1 MSLAILAL
9 VLSTNLSVSFVPD
22 EARAVLAI
30 LDLRAAKQPIPDA
43 AWKTLFNSEGYVR
56 LKKRELS
63 MNRPF
68 DDETFRKFVMSD
80 ELLAKREMLARTLDD
95 WLRSDPKRAAGLA
108 LAYLPP
114 DATIRASVYPV
125 IKPAKNSFVFER
137 NAIFMYV
144 EEIPREEFEATI
156 AHEMHHIGYG
166 TACRDDGKPLPEN
179 LAKFETWLSAFG
191 EGFATLAA
199 AGGPDGPPQRK
210 ADVRVEWEKQLA
222 RLDANF
228 AEVATFFE
236 TVLDG
241 KLAGDAADKRA
252 FEFFGIVGPWYTVGY
267 RMAVVIEKTLGRDAL
282 IAAMCDQRHLL
293 ATYNRAVRQSGA
305 RLPLW
310 PERLAKAF
318 D

>member
-1 MSLAILAL
+1 
-9 VLSTNLSVSFVPD
+9 
-22 EARAVLAI
+22 
-30 LDLRAAKQPIPDA
+30 
-43 AWKTLFNSEGYVR
+43 VR

-63 MNRPF
+63 MHRPF
-68 DDETFRKFVMSD
+68 DEETFRKFVMSD

-95 WLRSDPKRAAGLA
+95 RLRSDPQNAAGLA

-137 NAIFMYV
+137 NAIFMYI
-144 EEIPREEFEATI
+144 EDIPREEFEATI

-166 TACRDDGKPLPEN
+166 TACKDDDKPLPEN
-179 LAKFETWLSAFG
+179 LEKLEKWISAFG

-210 ADVRVEWEKQLA
+210 ADVRAEWEKQMA
-222 RLDANF
+222 QLDANF

-236 TVLDG
+236 AVLDR

-252 FEFFGIVGPWYTVGY
+252 FELFGIVGPWYTVGY

-293 ATYNRAVRQSGA
+293 ATYNRAVRQSGE

>member
-1 MSLAILAL
+1 MHLAILAL
-9 VLSTNLSVSFVPD
+9 VLSTNISVNFVPD

-30 LDLRAAKQPIPDA
+30 LDMRAAKQPVPDA
-43 AWKTLFNSEGYVR
+43 AWQALFASEGYVR

-63 MNRPF
+63 MHRPF
-68 DDETFRKFVMSD
+68 DEETFRKFVMSD
-80 ELLAKREMLARTLDD
+80 ELLGKREMLARTLDN
-95 WLRSDPKRAAGLA
+95 WLASDLNRAAGLA

-114 DATIRASVYPV
+114 DSTIRATVYPV

-144 EEIPREEFEATI
+144 EDIPREEFEATI

-166 TACRDDGKPLPEN
+166 TACKDDGKPLPEN
-179 LAKFETWLSAFG
+179 LARVEKWLSAFG

-199 AGGPDGPPQRK
+199 AGGPGGPPQRK
-210 ADVRVEWEKQLA
+210 ADVRAEWEKELS
-222 RLDANF
+222 RLDAKF

-236 TVLDG
+236 SVLDG

-252 FEFFGIVGPWYTVGY
+252 FEFFGMVGPWYTVGY
-267 RMAVVIEKTLGRDAL
+267 RMAVVIEKMLGHDAL
-282 IAAMCDQRHLL
+282 IAAMCDTRHLL
-293 ATYNRAVRQSGA
+293 ATYNRAVRQSGE

-310 PERLAKAF
+310 PERLTKAF

>member
-1 MSLAILAL
+1 MHLAILAI
-9 VLSTNLSVSFVPD
+9 VLSTNIPVNFVPD

-30 LDLRAAKQPIPDA
+30 LDLRAAKQPAPDA
-43 AWKTLFNSEGYVR
+43 AWKTLFASEGYVR

-68 DDETFRKFVMSD
+68 GEETFRKFVMSD

-95 WLRSDPKRAAGLA
+95 WLHSDLERAAGLA

-144 EEIPREEFEATI
+144 EDIPRDELEATI

-166 TACRDDGKPLPEN
+166 TACTDSGKPFPEN
-179 LAKFETWLSAFG
+179 LAKLEKWISAFG

-199 AGGPDGPPQRK
+199 AGGLDGPPQRK
-210 ADVRVEWEKQLA
+210 AEVRAEWEKQMP

-236 TVLDG
+236 AVLDG

-252 FEFFGIVGPWYTVGY
+252 FEFFGYVGPWYTVGY

-282 IAAMCDQRHLL
+282 IAAMCDHRHLL
-293 ATYNRAVRQSGA
+293 ATYNRAVRQSGE

-310 PERLAKAF
+310 PERLVKAF